1 MFDVQ
6 RCQQPVLHPEY
17 SQWQCPVWQPE
28 QPALALLRQAARR
41 SLVQAA
47 ERWTAA
53 LPGTRQQHTTH
64 WLTGNPDSQ
73 PLVLTGHQ
81 PVVFHAGLAFKY
93 AVTEQFAA
101 AHSAIGVAI
110 LIDTDE
116 GDAGRFPVPSV
127 PADGLPEATTPD
139 TTPDTAPWPA
149 LATQHISW
157 TAPDHAGAGQS
168 SGRLLGTGLL
178 ASAQQRALVTQQ
190 VQQWLISAGCQSS
203 LAGFLQAAESY
214 AALPDSGLTTAV
226 ANTVVRRQAGIGGRL
241 LELPLSLVC
250 GLPEVVRFLSG
261 LLNRAGQF
269 VQAYNESLQQYRQ
282 QQGIR
287 NAANPFPDLRISAAG
302 DGHEL
307 PLWLVDLSG
316 GQRHVAWLW
325 RRAGQQ
331 WLGTESGPDVELWPG
346 LEAES
351 MLSLRLRGQQLV
363 PRGGLISALLRLL
376 FADLFVHGLGGGK
389 YDPAVDVLI
398 RRWWGE
404 ASPGFVTASAS
415 RYLFPQLR
423 AELQRLR
430 AFADSQ
436 RDLQYNPDRFLG
448 RGIFSA
454 ACEQRLVELLQS
466 RAEYLLQLQQ
476 RRERGEGGRDVGI
489 QLQRLTE
496 QLRATATADIAP
508 QLQALQQLPTA
519 TAEQLESRLWPWYFL
534 D

>member
-1 MFDVQ
+1 MFDMQ
-6 RCQQPVLHPEY
+6 RCQQPVLQPDY

-28 QPALALLRQAARR
+28 QPALARLRQAARR

-53 LPGTRQQHTTH
+53 LPGTRQQHTAH
-64 WLTGNPDSQ
+64 WLTGNPDTQ

-93 AVTEQFAA
+93 AITEQFAA
-101 AHSAIGVAI
+101 AHGAIGVAI

-127 PADGLPEATTPD
+127 PSDGRHEATTPGA
-139 TTPDTAPWPA
+139 TPDTSPWPA
-149 LATQHISW
+149 LRTQHISW
-157 TAPDHAGAGQS
+157 TAPDHAGAGQGS
-168 SGRLLGTGLL
+168 SRLLGTGLL
-178 ASAQQRALVTQQ
+178 AAAQQRALVTQQ
-190 VQQWLISAGCQSS
+190 VQQWLISAECQSS
-203 LAGFLQAAESY
+203 VEGFVQAAEDY
-214 AALPDSGLTTAV
+214 AALPDTGLTTAV

-241 LELPLSLVC
+241 LELPLSLIC
-250 GLPEVVRFLSG
+250 GLPEVVRFLSD
-261 LLNRAGQF
+261 LLHRAGQF

-282 QQGIR
+282 QQGIK
-287 NAANPFPDLRISAAG
+287 NAANPFPDLRISVAG

-307 PLWLVDLSG
+307 PLWLVDLSV
-316 GQRHVAWLW
+316 GQRQVAWLW
-325 RRAGQQ
+325 RREGQQ

-346 LEAES
+346 LAAES
-351 MLSLRLRGQQLV
+351 ILSLRLRGLQLV

-404 ASPGFVTASAS
+404 ESPGFVTASAS

-430 AFADSQ
+430 SFADRQ
-436 RDLQYNPDRFLG
+436 RELQYNPDRFLG

-454 ACEQRLVELLQS
+454 ACEQRLADLLQS
-466 RAEYLLQLQQ
+466 RVELLTQLQQ
-476 RRERGEGGRDVGI
+476 RREQGQGGRDVGI
-489 QLQRLTE
+489 RLQRLTE
-496 QLRATATADIAP
+496 ELRATATSDIAP
-508 QLQALQQLPTA
+508 QLQALQQLPPA